1 MSMKFVGFARWWW
14 RLVAAPRLSRLFSG
28 SFFYPELVEGELRT
42 RQPAGQKIEK
52 ETDSLT

>member
-1 MSMKFVGFARWWW
+1 MKFVGFARWWW